1 MKCPSLIEKINLG
14 KGIDMNSF
22 GRRSLILTT
31 SAFATLSAPA
41 IHAQSR
47 GTLRVGL
54 GPQQPTQA
62 DTRRVW
68 EPLYRLVAERLGLS
82 LTLNVANDW
91 AGISVALQNEQID
104 IAQMG
109 PWGYILAHVN
119 GGSRIVNT
127 MLVNGIPTY
136 KAIIVG
142 RPGLSIARF
151 PEEARGLSMQMLDRG
166 STSGWL
172 VPTHFLRSKGIDPQ
186 SFFGRYAEGA
196 SAAAAQMATI
206 NGQVDLATG
215 WDTHRNTMI
224 RNGTINATSNQ
235 IIWESEPLPNECVV
249 VRRGMEDGMARRI
262 GELFAGLTQSELES
276 LPWPYTGFVP
286 ATHEPYKGLEQ
297 MGRDLGVLRAA

>member
-1 MKCPSLIEKINLG
+1 MILARPRRALLLG
-14 KGIDMNSF
+14 GAA
-22 GRRSLILTT
+22 LL
-31 SAFATLSAPA
+31 AAPA
-41 IHAQSR
+41 VRAQSR

-68 EPLYRLVAERLGLS
+68 EPLYRRVAERMALS
-82 LTLNVANDW
+82 LSINVANDW
-91 AGISVALQNEQID
+91 AGIATAIVNEQID

-119 GGSRIVNT
+119 GGARIVNT

-142 RPGLSIARF
+142 RPNIEITSF
-151 PEEARGLSMQMLDRG
+151 PDGARGMSMQMLDRG

-172 VPTHFLRSKGIDPQ
+172 VPTHFLRGRGIEPQ
-186 SFFGRYAEGA
+186 NFFGRYAEGA
-196 SAAAAQMATI
+196 SAAAAQMATV

-224 RNGTINATSNQ
+224 RNGTITATSNRVV
-235 IIWESEPLPNECVV
+235 WESEPLPNECVV
-249 VRRGMEDGMARRI
+249 VRRGMDDATAQRVSAI
-262 GELFAGLTQSELES
+262 FAELTPTELES

-286 ATHEPYKGLEQ
+286 ATHEPYRGLEK
-297 MGRDLGVLRAA
+297 MGRDLGVLRG

>member
-1 MKCPSLIEKINLG
+1 MTLAPRRTLLLG
-14 KGIDMNSF
+14 AAAM
-22 GRRSLILTT
+22 L
-31 SAFATLSAPA
+31 AAPA
-41 IHAQSR
+41 VRAQSR

-68 EPLYRLVAERLGLS
+68 EPLYRRVAERLDLS
-82 LTLNVANDW
+82 LSLNVANDW
-91 AGISVALQNEQID
+91 AGISTAILNEQID

-119 GGSRIVNT
+119 GGARIVNT
-127 MLVNGIPTY
+127 MLVNGIPSY
-136 KAIIVG
+136 RAIVVG
-142 RPGLSIARF
+142 RPTLELGAF
-151 PEEARGLSMQMLDRG
+151 PEGARGMSMQMLDRG

-172 VPTHFLRSKGIDPQ
+172 VPTHFLRSRGIEPQ

-196 SAAAAQMATI
+196 SAAAAQMATV

-224 RNGTINATSNQ
+224 RNGTITATSNRVV
-235 IIWESEPLPNECVV
+235 WESEPLPNECVV
-249 VRRGMEDGMARRI
+249 VRRGMDEALAQRVGAI
-262 GELFAGLTQSELES
+262 FAALTPAELES

-286 ATHEPYKGLEQ
+286 ATHEPYRGLEQ
-297 MGRDLGVLRAA
+297 MGRDLGVLRG

>member
-1 MKCPSLIEKINLG
+1 L
-14 KGIDMNSF
+14 
-22 GRRSLILTT
+22 
-31 SAFATLSAPA
+31 
-41 IHAQSR
+41 Q
-47 GTLRVGL
+47 VGL
-54 GPQQPTQA
+54 PELDLLRANRMPFKAFVGPDLPVTA
-62 DTRRVW
+62 
-68 EPLYRLVAERLGLS
+68 P
-82 LTLNVANDW
+82 ANDW

-186 SFFGRYAEGA
+186 NFFGRYAEGA